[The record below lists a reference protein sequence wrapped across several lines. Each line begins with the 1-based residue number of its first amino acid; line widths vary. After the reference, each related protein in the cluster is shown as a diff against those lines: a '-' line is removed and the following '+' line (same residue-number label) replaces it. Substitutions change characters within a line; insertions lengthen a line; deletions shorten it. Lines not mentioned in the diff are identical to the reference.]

1 MNLLRDGN
9 SERIGTRPPGLSN
22 LRLLLSRFTLV
33 GKERSPCSERSRST
47 SIAAQQ
53 NR

>member
-1 MNLLRDGN
+1 MKRL
-9 SERIGTRPPGLSN
+9 PN
-22 LRLLLSRFTLV
+22 LRLLLSRFELV
-33 GKERSPCSERSRST
+33 GKGRSPCSEPPSAT

>member
-1 MNLLRDGN
+1 MRV
-9 SERIGTRPPGLSN
+9 SRCETRRQPN

-33 GKERSPCSERSRST
+33 RKGRSPCSEPPSAT

>member
-1 MNLLRDGN
+1 MWISRVWRASDIEP
-9 SERIGTRPPGLSN
+9 SVRPN
-22 LRLLLSRFTLV
+22 LRLLLSRFELV
-33 GKERSPCSERSRST
+33 GKERSPCSERSSAT

>member
-1 MNLLRDGN
+1 MLGR
-9 SERIGTRPPGLSN
+9 ERPN
-22 LRLLLSRFTLV
+22 LRLLLSRFELV
-33 GKERSPCSERSRST
+33 GKGRSPCSEHPRAT